1 MTIKAGDHL
10 PKVNFKKATES
21 GGQDINSGDFFKNK
35 KTILF
40 GLPGAFTPVCS
51 AKQLPGFIANDA
63 ALKAKGIDQVAC
75 ISVNDAFV
83 MQAWA
88 KDQKTQ
94 DKVVMLADG
103 NADFTKAVGLE
114 LDASGHG
121 MGIRSQRY
129 VMVVNDGIVE
139 SVHVESSASSCEI
152 SSAEGILATL

>member
-1 MTIKAGDHL
+1 
-10 PKVNFKKATES
+10 
-21 GGQDINSGDFFKNK
+21 
-35 KTILF
+35 
-40 GLPGAFTPVCS
+40 
-51 AKQLPGFIANDA
+51 
-63 ALKAKGIDQVAC
+63 
-75 ISVNDAFV
+75 

-139 SVHVESSASSCEI
+139 SVHVEPSVGSCEI
-152 SSAEGILATL
+152 SSAEGVLATL